1 MDVNIY
7 INGSE
12 RTDLSVRRM
21 TRSYLEPWSA
31 DLCYEGCHDAA
42 GMPAQWDR
50 VVIERV
56 SDGTTTTSSS
66 GGGNAL
72 FRGEIVER
80 APGGV
85 SEEGIVFTARGRRFR
100 LENEPVRINGRS
112 HYVWN
117 RRGHQCHNESGEDS
131 PGRDGGKWT
140 VGEIAV
146 DILEHALGL
155 PNGGSDIA
163 GHHSHECSVTD
174 TYLTA
179 DDIASYDASDWLA
192 LDTVTGEFSV
202 EDMPVAFAL
211 DMLVGLAGGFYGWY
225 VDAEGTLHLTDLTE
239 CPTKDIQAGEF
250 GHWQDEAGTDYRL
263 LDNRLEWSLDGVAT
277 QVVVQGTDRTV
288 EEKPANIE
296 GTGNTGRGEL
306 GELELVNAPW
316 RSFDAAYRHVCQSRR
331 LPTMRDIDPES
342 ELTPP
347 EGWTS
352 FDHRPRIYRGTASG
366 PKYVYEPDSGVFPTW
381 NRVTG
386 IIGFHEEPQLD
397 PGNPPAVEAEKLWG
411 WYYARVPFTASA
423 GPDGDAYW
431 WYGYE
436 RTVTVYDQ
444 AFKHPTSW
452 PQPGMPDDAEAME
465 VLAERLLEQRKDVR
479 RQGVLVCDEVASE
492 RFGLDTRFN
501 VLNLGPTATTP
512 ATTTSTMPPHPAR
525 WDTLQINAVA
535 VTYDFESNSTE
546 LTVANTFFMLE
557 GYSEVKRRLEENLF
571 LQRNLD
577 LSEDLNDCQV
587 QISAWRNHGDKT
599 TTTTPAPTSTTTD
612 GASTTTTTPPPT
624 TTTAVP
630 ECQCEDCAD
639 LAAQHGGMTHAGVE
653 MASQKCTDFGYGCA
667 EAAVSYYIL
676 QYNAAI
682 HGWVGVMEN
691 HPEWEMRVE
700 CVPCTSDKT
709 TTTTPATTT
718 TSQGDFRG
726 NCYQATIYYQGTA
739 VYRTNP
745 VCLACCE
752 NGGLLGEA
760 TAYGL
765 YNETDLN
772 CEGCSID
779 IVFTCI
785 TEPST
790 TTTTAGATTTTTP
803 SGESTTTTTAAPTTT
818 TTLANQCPSDCS
830 DKPATVY
837 ASIGADCYAGCSGT
851 YSWTLGSCPSWQAG
865 DGPCEFGM
873 LSCNGGQWTVHVPS
887 TGSSEC
893 IYSAQLGTGGPTGT
907 YSLERDNGCGD
918 CDTEI
923 TIYS

>member
-1 MDVNIY
+1 MDVHIY

-12 RTDLSVRRM
+12 RTDLVLRRM

-31 DLCYEGCHDAA
+31 ELCYEGRHDAP
-42 GMPAQWDR
+42 GMPAHWDR
-50 VVIERV
+50 VVIESV
-56 SDGTTTTSSS
+56 ADGSTTTSSS
-66 GGGNAL
+66 GGGEAL
-72 FRGEIVER
+72 FRGDIVER

-155 PNGGSDIA
+155 PDDGSDIA
-163 GHHSHECSVTD
+163 GHHSKPCCITD
-174 TYLTA
+174 TYLSA
-179 DDIASYDASDWLA
+179 EDIASYDASEWLA
-192 LDTVTGEFSV
+192 LDTITGEFSV
-202 EDMPVAFAL
+202 EDTPVAFAL

-225 VDAEGTLHLTDLTE
+225 IDAEGVLHLTDLTD
-239 CPTKDIQAGEF
+239 CPTTDIQAGEF
-250 GHWQDEAGTDYRL
+250 GHWQDEDGTDYRL

-277 QVVVQGTDRTV
+277 KIVVQGTDRTV

-296 GTGNTGRGEL
+296 GTGNAGRGEL

-316 RSFDAAYRHVCQSRR
+316 RSFEAAYRHVCQSRR
-331 LPTMRDIDPES
+331 LPTMRNIDPES

-352 FDHRPRIYRGTASG
+352 FDHRPRLYRGTASG
-366 PKYVYEPDSGVFPTW
+366 PKYLYEPDSGIFPTW

-452 PQPGMPDDAEAME
+452 PQPGVPDDAQAME

-479 RQGVLVCDEVASE
+479 RQGVLVCDRVAPE

-501 VLNLGPTATTP
+501 VLNLGPTVTTP
-512 ATTTSTMPPHPAR
+512 ATTTSTMPPHPDR
-525 WDTLQINAVA
+525 WDTLQINAVS
-535 VTYDFESNSTE
+535 VTCDFESNTTE

-557 GYSEVKRRLEENLF
+557 GYSEVKKRLEQNLF
-571 LQRNLD
+571 VERNLD

-587 QISAWRNHGDKT
+587 QISAWSNHGDRT
-599 TTTTPAPTSTTTD
+599 TTTTLPPTSTTTD
-612 GASTTTTTPPPT
+612 GATTTTTVPPT
-624 TTTAVP
+624 TTTTDVP
-630 ECQCEDCAD
+630 DCLCEDCAD
-639 LAAQHGGMTHAGVE
+639 LAEQEGGMTHAGVE
-653 MASQKCTDFGYGCA
+653 MASTNCTDFGYGCA
-667 EAAVSYYIL
+667 GAAVSHYTL
-676 QYNAAI
+676 QYSSDI
-682 HGWVGVMEN
+682 HGWSGFMEN
-691 HPEWEMRVE
+691 HPDWEITVE
-700 CVPCTSDKT
+700 CVPCEEDKT
-709 TTTTPATTT
+709 TTSTAPPTTT
-718 TSQGDFRG
+718 TSQGQFRG
-726 NCYQATIYYQGTA
+726 HCYQATIYYQGTP
-739 VYRTNP
+739 VYRTDP
-745 VCLACCE
+745 VCLACCD
-752 NGGLLGEA
+752 NGGLYGEA
-760 TAYGL
+760 TAFGL
-765 YNETDLN
+765 YNESGLN
-772 CEGCSID
+772 CEGCSVD

-785 TEPST
+785 VGPST
-790 TTTTAGATTTTTP
+790 TTTPGGSTTTTTP
-803 SGESTTTTTAAPTTT
+803 APTTT
-818 TTLANQCPSDCS
+818 TTPGNDCPTDCS
-830 DKPATVY
+830 QKPQTVY
-837 ASIGADCYAGCSGT
+837 ADIGTGCGGNCSGT
-851 YSWTLGSCPSWQAG
+851 YSWTLGACPCWQAS
-865 DGPCEFGM
+865 DGPCDFGM
-873 LSCNGGQWTVHVPS
+873 LSCNGGHWSVSVPWA
-887 TGSSEC
+887 GSGEC
-893 IYSAQLGTGGPTGT
+893 IYGAYLGMGGPTGT
-907 YSLERDNGCGD
+907 YSLESDKGCGD
-918 CDTEI
+918 CENEI
-923 TIYS
+923 NVYS